1 MKGIR
6 VALIELISM
15 SSGEIA
21 PFGSV
26 SVSDVRS
33 AHTAIHSRPSALR
46 ESARHQSDKAHK
58 GERASGAQAKFQSRP
73 QQQQFISNSSTI
85 LGLV

>member
-15 SSGEIA
+15 CSGEIA

-46 ESARHQSDKAHK
+46 ESARRQSDKAHK
-58 GERASGAQAKFQSRP
+58 RERASGAHSK
-73 QQQQFISNSSTI
+73 ISITPTTTTI
-85 LGLV
+85 HF